1 MGERENTIMKKVTI
15 QDIAKKLNLSRNTV
29 AKALNNSD
37 TVSYETRFLVIET
50 AYEMGYSKLS
60 PVVLNEFKVRNKV
73 DETKSIV
80 VLTKREISFFAN
92 SVLMGISD
100 ELNMHGCKLQLNFV
114 REQDEKNMVLPLDF
128 KEEVSGVI
136 ILSIFSDEYISQIVK
151 QNVPIVFLD
160 GPVELSNTSKYGD
173 VIISEGRNSIRT
185 ITLDLISRGLTKIGF
200 IGDIT
205 YSKTIYER
213 YEGYLAALNNADI
226 TPDPL
231 IVANQ
236 HTGNMYYKKEEVEVA
251 IDKFPYMPE
260 AIVCANDDI
269 ALFTI
274 RYLNSKGLSIPEDV
288 AVTGYDNIEVTS
300 QTEPMLTTVRIGNQR
315 LGRRLV
321 QKLMWR
327 LQNPSFPK
335 EVIFINSEVIFRE
348 SSQKMK

>member
-1 MGERENTIMKKVTI
+1 MGERENTTMKKVTI

-80 VLTKREISFFAN
+80 VLTRREISFFWN
-92 SVLMGISD
+92 SVIMGISD
-100 ELNMHGCKLQLNFV
+100 ELNKYGCKLQFNFIS
-114 REQDEKNMVLPLDF
+114 EQDEKNLLLPIDF

-136 ILSIFSDEYISQIVK
+136 ILSIFSDDYISQIIK
-151 QNVPIVFLD
+151 QNVPVVFLD
-160 GPVELSNTSKYGD
+160 GTVELGNSYKYGD
-173 VIISEGRNSIRT
+173 VIVCEGKNSIQE
-185 ITLDLISRGLTKIGF
+185 ITLDLISKGLSKIAF
-200 IGDIT
+200 IGDTT
-205 YSKTIYER
+205 YSKTIHER
-213 YEGYLAALNNADI
+213 YEGYLAALRKADI
-226 TPDPL
+226 TPDPS
-231 IVANQ
+231 IIASY
-236 HTGNMYYKKEEVEVA
+236 HTIHKFYKKEEVETA
-251 IDKFPYMPE
+251 IDNFSYMPE

-274 RYLNSKGLSIPEDV
+274 RYLHSKGLSVPDDV
-288 AVTGYDNIEVTS
+288 AVTGYDNVEVMS
-300 QTEPMLTTVRIGNQR
+300 QAEPMLTTVKVGNQR

-327 LQNPSFPK
+327 LKNPTFPK
-335 EVIFINSEVIFRE
+335 EVLFINSEVIFRE
-348 SSQKMK
+348 SSQKSI